1 MNREKKNTKESK
13 DLIQWHTGFVH
24 AMRLYLMDYEDDI
37 EFNDEFQLT
46 RKPLII
52 DLTVVKKPDDLVID
66 NNIGRFFRK
75 HNILEYK
82 SPRDELNL
90 ETFYK
95 VQAYALLYMIAPGNC
110 EANGAPINE
119 KDITVTIVRASYP
132 RELIKDLMEHGYM
145 VLEQPNNIYYIEGAQ
160 FPVQIV
166 VTKPSNDCQDD
177 EKGIIW
183 LNALSPNIS
192 KDLFYDFLSNI
203 KDLDTRHGMFADTI
217 SSIVSDANEEKIETW
232 KERDAFMNSAMRRIM
247 AKELQESRDEGV
259 SEGKFKGQNLIKE
272 ATKIAKENNI
282 SNVSDLEALGFDK
295 DTAEGA
301 ISLLTELGIIS

>member
-1 MNREKKNTKESK
+1 MSNKKENTDENKE
-13 DLIQWHTGFVH
+13 LIQWHTGFVH

-82 SPRDELNL
+82 SLRDELNL

-119 KDITVTIVRASYP
+119 KDITISIVRAAYP
-132 RELIKDLMEHGYM
+132 REL
-145 VLEQPNNIYYIEGAQ
+145 
-160 FPVQIV
+160 
-166 VTKPSNDCQDD
+166 
-177 EKGIIW
+177 
-183 LNALSPNIS
+183 
-192 KDLFYDFLSNI
+192 I

>member
-1 MNREKKNTKESK
+1 MSNKKENTDENKE
-13 DLIQWHTGFVH
+13 LIQWHTGFVH

-132 RELIKDLMEHGYM
+132 RELIKDLIEHGYT
-145 VLEQPNNIYYIEGAQ
+145 VIEQPNNIYYIEGAQ
-160 FPVQIV
+160 FPIQIV
-166 VTKPSNDCQDD
+166 VTKPSRDCQDD

-192 KDLFYDFLSNI
+192 KNLFYDFLTNI
-203 KDLDTRHGMFADTI
+203 RGLDTRHGMFADTI
-217 SSIVSDANEEKIETW
+217 SSIVSDANEENIETW
-232 KERDAFMNSAMRRIM
+232 KERDAFMNNAMRRIM
-247 AKELQESRDEGV
+247 AKELQESRDEGI
-259 SEGKFKGQNLIKE
+259 NLIKK
-272 ATKIAKENNI
+272 ATKVAKENNI
-282 SNVSDLEALGFDK
+282 SNATDLEALGFDK

-301 ISLLTELGIIS
+301 ISILTELGIIS